1 MKQKTAKPELVAHT
15 ENLLSG
21 EMVKQAEKAFA
32 ARTIDNSPQLDAALF
47 RDTVETVSALNLGD
61 LSHEFT
67 ALCAEL
73 PLLAEATYNRPLD
86 QTREG
91 YLMATAFETG
101 RRYNMLQV
109 FALLSEEVQALPDE
123 PVETMK
129 GVVLEN

>member
-1 MKQKTAKPELVAHT
+1 
-15 ENLLSG
+15 
-21 EMVKQAEKAFA
+21 MVKQAEKAFA

-47 RDTVETVSALNLGD
+47 RDLLEQVSALNLGN
-61 LSHEFT
+61 LAHEFT
-67 ALCAEL
+67 ASCSEF
-73 PLLAEATYNRPLD
+73 PLLYEATYQRPLD

-123 PVETMK
+123 PVETTK

>member
-21 EMVKQAEKAFA
+21 EMVKQAEAAFKT
-32 ARTIDNSPQLDAALF
+32 RTVDNSPQLDSLLF
-47 RDTVETVSALNLGD
+47 RDLLEQVSALNLGD

-101 RRYNMLQV
+101 RRYNLLQAL
-109 FALLSEEVQALPDE
+109 ALLTGEVEALPE
-123 PVETMK
+123 ERVEATES
-129 GVVLEN
+129 VVLEG

>member
-21 EMVKQAEKAFA
+21 EMVKQAEAAFKT
-32 ARTIDNSPQLDAALF
+32 RTVDNSPQLDSLLF
-47 RDTVETVSALNLGD
+47 RDLLEQVSALNLGN
-61 LSHEFT
+61 LAHEFT
-67 ALCAEL
+67 ASCSEF
-73 PLLAEATYNRPLD
+73 PLLYEATYQRPLD
-86 QTREG
+86 MTREG
-91 YLMATAFETG
+91 FLMATAFETG

-123 PVETMK
+123 PVETTK

>member
-61 LSHEFT
+61 LSHEFA

-91 YLMATAFETG
+91 YLKG
-101 RRYNMLQV
+101 RRHEIA

-123 PVETMK
+123 PVETTK